1 MGFYPLT
8 KTRSYREVVE
18 LQRPIVPELK
28 LLAIEKRILPGWN
41 RNQVNW
47 NGVVVAKWLDTTVF
61 QIVRTRAVTAARLFD
76 VNRQSAIR
84 LTKLALPQKN
94 KRTVSN
100 EISNEELNDR
110 LAKVYADLGWTDQR
124 ANSEPSA

>member
-47 NGVVVAKWLDTTVF
+47 NGVVVAKWPDTAVF
-61 QIVRTRAVTAARLFD
+61 QIARTRAVTAARLFD

-84 LTKLALPQKN
+84 LMKLALPQKN